1 MIENK
6 EGAVLEKTIGSRE
19 LDQRPWDI
27 LSDPTA
33 ISRIAESFLYMEEL
47 TVKDWSFDTKA
58 IITKTFGDS
67 AQIAVRFQK
76 GSLIALGERIILQ
89 RTLKHHIELSCRI
102 IRRLNDFEF
111 LMQAE
116 SVSIAKTNR
125 KEERL
130 RVKNDSV
137 FATNIVY
144 HPEHFELNR
153 HISLNVI
160 REVLETFK
168 EELIHPKFGE
178 IKIGLFQSGQDS
190 KFEIVRKTKKIFYI
204 QNTEAPSSYTELLP
218 QFVHYSTYFGKN
230 ILSAIRS
237 YKNESIKSELILP
250 ILYDKNDKDSYP
262 KAYLWIRSPQE
273 HILAEDLSELYALSE
288 RIINTIRNSD
298 SIKATDRFDVLNIS
312 ESGAKIRI
320 HQKDILYNVYGKESL
335 KFDLV
340 FKGRPPI
347 HMNAKICWRSVD
359 RTGKLF
365 LGLKFIY
372 DQEQLSSLRKLEYNL
387 QSLRNRMNSGGGD
400 ATLFKIYRSLRPKR
414 KKF

>member
-1 MIENK
+1 M
-6 EGAVLEKTIGSRE
+6 EKTMESRE
-19 LDQRPWDI
+19 IDKRPWDI
-27 LSDPTA
+27 LSDPIA
-33 ISRIAESFLYMEEL
+33 ISRITESFLYMEEL
-47 TVKDWSFDTKA
+47 TVKSWSSDTKA
-58 IITKTFGDS
+58 IITKTFGNS
-67 AQIAVRFQK
+67 GQIALRFQK
-76 GSLIALGERIILQ
+76 GVLISLGEKIILQ
-89 RTLKHHIELSCRI
+89 RTLKHHIELSCKT

-116 SVSIAKTNR
+116 SVYIAKTNR

-144 HPEHFELNR
+144 HPERFEFNR

-160 REVLETFK
+160 REALETFK
-168 EELIHPKFGE
+168 EDLKHPKFGE
-178 IKIGLFQSGQDS
+178 IKIGLFQSGQES

-204 QNTEAPSSYTELLP
+204 QNTSKPSSYTEVLP
-218 QFVHYSTYFGKN
+218 QFVNYSTYFGKN
-230 ILSAIRS
+230 ILSAIRG
-237 YKNESIKSELILP
+237 YKNESIISELILP

-273 HILAEDLSELYALSE
+273 PILAEDLSELYALSE
-288 RIINTIRNSD
+288 RIISTIRNSD
-298 SIKATDRFDVLNIS
+298 SIKATDRFEVLNIS

-359 RTGKLF
+359 RNGKLF

-372 DQEQLSSLRKLEYNL
+372 DHEQLASLRKLEYDL
-387 QSLRNRMNSGGGD
+387 QSLRNRINAGGAD
-400 ATLFKIYRSLRPKR
+400 ATVFKIYRSLRPKR

>member
-1 MIENK
+1 M
-6 EGAVLEKTIGSRE
+6 LEKTIGSQE
-19 LDQRPWDI
+19 TDQRFCDI
-27 LSDPTA
+27 LSDPSTIA
-33 ISRIAESFLYMEEL
+33 RIADSFLYMEEL
-47 TVKDWSFDTKA
+47 TVKGWSSDTKVM
-58 IITKTFGDS
+58 ITKTFGDS
-67 AQIAVRFQK
+67 GQISVRFQK
-76 GSLIALGERIILQ
+76 GSPISLGEKIVLQ
-89 RTLKHHIELSCRI
+89 RTLKHHIELNCRTV
-102 IRRLNDFEF
+102 RRLNDFEF

-116 SVSIAKTNR
+116 SISIAKTNR

-144 HPEHFELNR
+144 HPERFELNR

-160 REVLETFK
+160 REALEIFK
-168 EELIHPKFGE
+168 EELKHPKFGE
-178 IKIGLFQSGQDS
+178 IKIGLFQSGQES

-204 QNTEAPSSYTELLP
+204 QNTSKPSSYTEVLP
-218 QFVHYSTYFGKN
+218 QFVQYSTYFGKN

-237 YKNESIKSELILP
+237 YKNESIISELILP

-262 KAYLWIRSPQE
+262 KAYLWVRSAQE
-273 HILAEDLSELYALSE
+273 PILAEDLSELYTLSE
-288 RIINTIRNSD
+288 RIINSIQNSD

-320 HQKDILYNVYGKESL
+320 HQKELLYNLYGKESL

-359 RTGKLF
+359 RSGKLF
-365 LGLKFIY
+365 LGLQFIY
-372 DQEQLSSLRKLEYNL
+372 NQEQLASLRKLEYNL
-387 QSLRNRMNSGGGD
+387 QSLRNRMNSGRGD
-400 ATLFKIYRSLRPKR
+400 VSVFKIYRSLRPKKR
-414 KKF
+414 KF

>member
-1 MIENK
+1 M
-6 EGAVLEKTIGSRE
+6 EKTIANQE
-19 LDQRPWDI
+19 TDKRPCDV
-27 LSDPTA
+27 LSDPST
-33 ISRIAESFLYMEEL
+33 ISRIADSFLYMEEL
-47 TVKDWSFDTKA
+47 AVKGWSSDTKA
-58 IITKTFGDS
+58 IITKIFGDS
-67 AQIAVRFQK
+67 GQIAVRFQK
-76 GSLIALGERIILQ
+76 GSIISLGEKVTLQ
-89 RTLKHHIELSCRI
+89 RTLKHHIELNCRAV
-102 IRRLNDFEF
+102 RRLNDFEF

-116 SVSIAKTNR
+116 SISIAKTNR

-137 FATNIVY
+137 FATNVVY
-144 HPEHFELNR
+144 HPERFELNR

-160 REVLETFK
+160 REALEIFK
-168 EELIHPKFGE
+168 DELTHPKFGE
-178 IKIGLFQSGQDS
+178 IKIGLFQSGQES

-204 QNTEAPSSYTELLP
+204 QNTSKPSSYTEALP
-218 QFVHYSTYFGKN
+218 QFVQYSTYFGKN

-237 YKNESIKSELILP
+237 YKNESIISELILP

-262 KAYLWIRSPQE
+262 KAYLWIRSYREP
-273 HILAEDLSELYALSE
+273 ILAEDLSGLYALSE
-288 RIINTIRNSD
+288 RIINTIQSSD
-298 SIKATDRFDVLNIS
+298 SIKATDRFSVLNIS

-320 HQKDILYNVYGKESL
+320 HQKDLLYNLYGKESL

-359 RTGKLF
+359 RSGKLS
-365 LGLKFIY
+365 LGLQFIY

-387 QSLRNRMNSGGGD
+387 QSLRNRISAGGSD
-400 ATLFKIYRSLRPKR
+400 ATAFKIYRSLRPKR